1 LFFSQLGYY
10 SLFCGLIVSFI
21 IIFLAYSNI
30 NFLKKELIHKIL
42 TYVFF
47 QLFFVFLSFIC
58 LIISFVKSDFTNE
71 LVYNHSH
78 TAKPLFYKISGT
90 WGNHEGSL
98 LLCLL
103 ILILFIF
110 IFLLTSKNQPKRYQ
124 IFTLLFQEVIIVGF
138 FSFLLITSNPF
149 VHIFPSPKEGL
160 GLNPILQDPILAIHP
175 PILYLGYIGSSIIL
189 SSSIGAILEKRVT
202 AEWAKSLKN
211 WITVSWFFLTI
222 GIILGSIW
230 AYYELGWGGFWFWDP
245 VENISLMPWLCLTA
259 LVHTIKV
266 FEKRSSLATW
276 TLVLS
281 ISSFTLSMCGTF
293 LVRSGILNSVH
304 TFANDPKR
312 GIFILVFLFILIL
325 VSLFIFFT
333 SYKEQKIDQKN
344 FLFSKET
351 SILLNNWFMMYF
363 LSVVLIGTVY
373 PIFLEVISSEKI
385 SIGPPFYNKLLIPFL
400 IPFLFLMSVGPNIN
414 WIRHKF
420 KMFNLKLFLLFV
432 LSSLIAYSIIVIAKL
447 STLFL
452 TILIS
457 VSIYLVFITIKDFF
471 LKNQKNISQKIS
483 HFGFSLLILSIILNG
498 ILSDEVITNMKVGQ
512 NFKYNKGQIYFEKIS
527 TEKRENYTSLIGF
540 FKIKENNNEI
550 FFEPEL
556 RIFNQPT
563 TITSE
568 ADIKISLIE
577 DKFLVINLVKGNEYF
592 NVRYQKKPFMIWIW
606 LSATLMGFGSIMN
619 FFRKNKHEW

>member
-1 LFFSQLGYY
+1 
-10 SLFCGLIVSFI
+10 
-21 IIFLAYSNI
+21 
-30 NFLKKELIHKIL
+30 
-42 TYVFF
+42 
-47 QLFFVFLSFIC
+47 
-58 LIISFVKSDFTNE
+58 
-71 LVYNHSH
+71 
-78 TAKPLFYKISGT
+78 
-90 WGNHEGSL
+90 
-98 LLCLL
+98 
-103 ILILFIF
+103 
-110 IFLLTSKNQPKRYQ
+110 
-124 IFTLLFQEVIIVGF
+124 
-138 FSFLLITSNPF
+138 
-149 VHIFPSPKEGL
+149 
-160 GLNPILQDPILAIHP
+160 
-175 PILYLGYIGSSIIL
+175 
-189 SSSIGAILEKRVT
+189 
-202 AEWAKSLKN
+202 
-211 WITVSWFFLTI
+211 
-222 GIILGSIW
+222 
-230 AYYELGWGGFWFWDP
+230 
-245 VENISLMPWLCLTA
+245 
-259 LVHTIKV
+259 
-266 FEKRSSLATW
+266 
-276 TLVLS
+276 
-281 ISSFTLSMCGTF
+281 MCGTF

-556 RIFNQPT
+556 RIFNQPS